1 MADVARIALVISTRV
16 NAPADTLPTYRGFV
30 LAMEDIAASRPSGAV
45 PIEWRMFDDHGDT
58 ALTAELAAEIV
69 SDPSYVAVA
78 GPMGSSEAFANA
90 PVFDA
95 AGLLQVSPCAS
106 HPDLCRRGYQTF
118 FRLVP
123 NEEVQGR
130 ELARVARTVL
140 GSATVAIVHD
150 EDAFGTTVADNF
162 ERGFTT
168 DLGGTVALR
177 ISFSEKTDTYA
188 EVAAAVAAAG
198 ADLVFFAVH
207 SHGGKIVSSAIRAA
221 GVTAPFLG
229 TDGLK
234 TSFYLGGGDD
244 GDAYHTHTGADFR
257 RLASAADLREKYVA
271 RWPEDSTYTPEAY
284 DAAILAVRAIDA
296 ASAVTRPAVLAAFRA
311 LGPQEG
317 VTGAIRFDDTGERIG
332 SPVSLYRVTLD
343 ADGQRVM
350 SYQGT
355 TDELSAA

>member
-1 MADVARIALVISTRV
+1 MVDVARIALVISTRIHG
-16 NAPADTLPTYRGFV
+16 PADTLPTYRGFA
-30 LAMEDIAASRPSGAV
+30 LAMEDIAAARPAGAR

-58 ALTAELAAEIV
+58 DLTRKLAAEIV
-69 SDPSYVAVA
+69 ADPSYVAAV

-90 PVFDA
+90 PIFDE

-106 HPDLCRRGYQTF
+106 HPDLCRRGYRTF

-130 ELARVARTVL
+130 ELARVARHVL
-140 GSATVAIVHD
+140 GAARVAIVHD

-162 ERGFTT
+162 ARGFTD
-168 DLGGTVALR
+168 DLGGTIAVRA
-177 ISFSEKTDTYA
+177 SFSEQQDTYA

-198 ADLVFFAVH
+198 ADVVFFGVH
-207 SHGGKIVSSAIRAA
+207 SHGGKLVSSAIRAA

-244 GDAYHTHTGADFR
+244 GEAYHTHTGADFR
-257 RLASAADLREKYVA
+257 RLPSAAALRDAYVA
-271 RWPEDSTYTPEAY
+271 RWPEDSTYSPEAY
-284 DAAILAVRAIDA
+284 DSALLAVRAIDA
-296 ASAVTRPAVLAAFRA
+296 ATELTRPAVLEAFRA

-317 VTGAIRFDDTGERIG
+317 VTGTIRFDATGERLG

-343 ADGQRVM
+343 ADGQREM

-355 TDELSAA
+355 TDELAAA